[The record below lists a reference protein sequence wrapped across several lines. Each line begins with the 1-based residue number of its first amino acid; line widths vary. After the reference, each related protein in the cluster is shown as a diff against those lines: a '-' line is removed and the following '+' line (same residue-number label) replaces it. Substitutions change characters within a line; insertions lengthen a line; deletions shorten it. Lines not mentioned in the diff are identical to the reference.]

1 MPKYNFQTIANE
13 LATCGDDLSKV
24 YVGLGDLAQQV
35 VGHKLFT
42 LMSVDNQ
49 TGEAARIFSNM
60 PDAYPIFGKK
70 PPNESYWRTRV
81 IENHQT
87 FVANDIETIAT
98 VFDDHELI
106 KSLGCESV
114 INVPIIVAGHVI
126 GTINCL
132 AEAGHYSDERVTAAQ
147 TLILPGAV
155 CFLCQLSQPLLGG
168 H

>member
-1 MPKYNFQTIANE
+1 MLQYNLQKLTDA
-13 LATCGDDLSKV
+13 LAACDDDLSEI
-24 YVGLGDLAQQV
+24 YVGLQDLAQQI

-42 LMSVDNQ
+42 LMTVDGN

-60 PDAYPIFGKK
+60 PDVYPIFGKK
-70 PPNESYWRTRV
+70 PPNLSHWRTQV
-81 IENHQT
+81 IENHKT
-87 FVANDIETIAT
+87 FVANDIDTIAS

-106 KSLGCESV
+106 RSLGCESV
-114 INVPIIVAGHVI
+114 INVPVIIAGQVI

-132 AEAGHYSDERVTAAQ
+132 AEADHYTDERVIASRA
-147 TLILPGAV
+147 LMLPGAA